1 MSKTDSVSAS
11 VFEGYHEDL
20 PGQSSFPFLSIGLKQ
35 LFSATNKKQLVS
47 ASEKTRDAPLLQSA
61 ESYKTKHPHQSTPPP
76 NIGSPQ
82 STQERRA
89 TRRPATPK
97 PRKAGL
103 VTVRNS
109 AAVLGPLDVVVQ
121 TVKSPSVTCV

>member
-1 MSKTDSVSAS
+1 MHQKKLEMLHCYNQQKAT
-11 VFEGYHEDL
+11 
-20 PGQSSFPFLSIGLKQ
+20 KQ
-35 LFSATNKKQLVS
+35 NTPINQ
-47 ASEKTRDAPLLQSA
+47 P
-61 ESYKTKHPHQSTPPP
+61 PPP

-121 TVKSPSVTCV
+121 TVKSPSVTRV